1 MYLADQPNSARPDQR
16 MLQGRRVLVVED
28 DAIICMLMEDGL
40 IDAGAE
46 VVGPACSVKEALEL
60 IDQATA
66 DGGLSAAVLDIDLD
80 GEMVSPVADR
90 LAALGVPFIFA
101 TGYPERYNRDLHA
114 TAPRLVKP
122 FDGDTLAAAVSWVL
136 IAGRWARVLP
146 AHG

>member
-1 MYLADQPNSARPDQR
+1 MHLADQPIPALPHRR
-16 MLQGRRVLVVED
+16 ILQGRRVLLVED

-46 VVGPACSVKEALEL
+46 VVGCAHSVEEALEL
-60 IDQATA
+60 IDRATA
-66 DGGLSAAVLDIDLD
+66 DGGLSAAVLDINLD

-101 TGYPERYNRDLHA
+101 TGYPEQCNRDLHE
-114 TAPRLVKP
+114 TALRLVKP
-122 FDGDTLAAAVSWVL
+122 FDGDTLADAVSWVL

-146 AHG
+146 AQG